1 MNALIFAPSGG
12 GKTVNSTRVATRS
25 RGRNLLICTDN
36 SYVVLQNFPRKNLDI
51 LPVGTSED
59 FVKGY
64 EDAIDSKKYD
74 NIILDNLSDLF
85 DMWILELSPQ
95 TKDVRQAYQYVYQHI
110 KMLTRKSTMADV
122 DTIFTAWTDTMEF
135 TDTNGEKKQR
145 LQPKLPYKILD
156 NVCGLMNVVAY
167 CYKNANGD
175 YMFHSEGAPTLMA
188 KDQIACRVD
197 IEPEKIFERK
207 DNK

>member
-12 GKTVNSTRVATRS
+12 GKTVNSTRVNTRA

-51 LPVGTSED
+51 LPVGTSAD
-59 FVKGY
+59 FVKAY
-64 EDAIDSKKYD
+64 EDAIASKKYD
-74 NIILDNLSDLF
+74 TIILDNLSDLF
-85 DMWILELSPQ
+85 DMWILELAPQ

-122 DTIFTAWTDTMEF
+122 DTIFTAWTDSMEF
-135 TDTNGEKKQR
+135 VDTTGEKKQR
-145 LQPKLPYKILD
+145 IQPKLPYKILD

-167 CYKNANGD
+167 CYKNSDGK
-175 YMFHSEGAPTLMA
+175 YLFHAEGSPTLMA
-188 KDQIACRVD
+188 KDQIACRAD
-197 IEPEKIFERK
+197 IEPEKVFERK
-207 DNK
+207 ESK